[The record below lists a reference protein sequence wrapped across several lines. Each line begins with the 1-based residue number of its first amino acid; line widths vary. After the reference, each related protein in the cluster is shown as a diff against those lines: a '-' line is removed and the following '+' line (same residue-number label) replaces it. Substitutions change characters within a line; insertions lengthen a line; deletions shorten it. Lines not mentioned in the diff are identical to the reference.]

1 MTRLSKPVELAQA
14 AAKMNPTAMPP
25 ATVAARSRQRPEA
38 QPSHVASG
46 GDHRGG
52 PMVAAWLVT
61 EPVICSTLLANGA
74 GHIFN
79 PVSLGPTVSRRGL
92 HS

>member
-1 MTRLSKPVELAQA
+1 
-14 AAKMNPTAMPP
+14 
-25 ATVAARSRQRPEA
+25 
-38 QPSHVASG
+38 
-46 GDHRGG
+46 
-52 PMVAAWLVT
+52 MVAAWLEL